1 MTAQDLKIGEKYV
14 DKEKRLITFN
24 AIYGTTKPTLY
35 RFTTDF
41 GHTLYYLEEDIPTT
55 VFNINESIPKES
67 TPCTHSFKLYV
78 GLTDSFRYCT
88 ICNKKE

>member
-1 MTAQDLKIGEKYV
+1 MTAQDLKIGEKYI

-24 AIYGTTKPTLY
+24 AIYGITKPNVY
-35 RFTTDF
+35 RFTTDI
-41 GHTLYYLEEDIPTT
+41 GNLQYYYEYDIPTC
-55 VFNINESIPKES
+55 VFSINEPIPLES

-78 GLTDSFRYCT
+78 GLTDLFRYCT